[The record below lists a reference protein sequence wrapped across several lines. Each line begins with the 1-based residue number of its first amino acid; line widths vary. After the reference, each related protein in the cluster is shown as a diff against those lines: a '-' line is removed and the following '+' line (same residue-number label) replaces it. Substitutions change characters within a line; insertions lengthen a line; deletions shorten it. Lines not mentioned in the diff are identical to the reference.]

1 MIIPKI
7 LQTIS
12 KTIAKMGGNAI
23 IVGGSVRDHF
33 LGIEAKDFDIEVFGL
48 ESLEVLEEIL
58 KGFGRVELVGKSFGV
73 LKFIHKGETYD
84 FSFPRFD
91 EKVGAGHKGF
101 SIMIDGTISYEEAA
115 KRRDFTCNAMGYE
128 IETQTFLDPFA
139 GREDME
145 AKILRHI
152 DAKTFVEDPL
162 RVYRG
167 VQFCARFGYK
177 MAEET
182 KALCSIMIEEGA
194 LDELPKE
201 RLYEEFKKLLLKA
214 EKPSIGF
221 ELMRDLGVLK
231 YFPELEA
238 LIGVEQEKRWHPE
251 GDVWIHTMMAVD
263 AMAGIHTG
271 DAKRDLMLMYAELC
285 HDLGKPATTK
295 VMDGRIRAL
304 GHDKAGLAP
313 TQSFMEKL
321 TNEQDFID
329 KILPLVEQHLKPSMY
344 YHDKSSKAA
353 VRRLSTK
360 VNIEDLVYV
369 AKADFLGRTTEEA
382 KRGEYPAGE
391 WLLEMAKEL
400 DVVNHAPK
408 PFLQGRDLIALGM
421 YPSPKFKEILDAV
434 YEKQLEG
441 EVGSRDEALEVVR
454 ENTSFF

>member
-1 MIIPKI
+1 M
-7 LQTIS
+7 
-12 KTIAKMGGNAI
+12 
-23 IVGGSVRDHF
+23 GGSVRDHF
-33 LGIEAKDFDIEVFGL
+33 LGIDAKDFDIEVFGL
-48 ESLEVLEEIL
+48 ESLEALEEIL
-58 KGFGRVELVGKSFGV
+58 KQFGRVELVGKSFGV

-101 SIMIDGTISYEEAA
+101 SIMIDGAISYEEAA

-128 IETQTFLDPFA
+128 IERKTFLDPFY
-139 GREDME
+139 GRKDMQAE
-145 AKILRHI
+145 VLRHI
-152 DAKTFVEDPL
+152 DAETFVEDPL

-167 VQFCARFGYK
+167 VQFCARFGYA

-194 LDELPKE
+194 LEELPKE
-201 RLYEEFKKLLLKA
+201 RVYEEFKKLLLKA
-214 EKPSIGF
+214 KKPSIGF
-221 ELMRDLGVLK
+221 ELMREIGVLR

-263 AMAGIHTG
+263 AMVGINTG

-295 VMDGRIRAL
+295 LMDGRIRAL

-360 VNIEDLVYV
+360 VNIEDLVHV

-382 KRGEYPAGE
+382 KTGKYPVGV
-391 WLLEMAKEL
+391 WLLERAKEL
-400 DVVNHAPK
+400 DVVNHAPR
-408 PFLQGRDLIALGM
+408 PYLQGRDLIALGM
-421 YPSPKFKEILDAV
+421 KPSPKFKEILDAV
-434 YEKQLEG
+434 YEKQLDG
-441 EVGSRDEALEVVR
+441 EVGSREAALKVVR
-454 ENTSFF
+454 ENISSLL